1 MCIYIYIAYIKES
14 HLNAQPQHA
23 ERQGNRYF
31 NTQQNHH
38 VSFLTH
44 SNKQP
49 TSRCAGQGRDQY
61 PTPLAILQANRGIY
75 AVCIFLC
82 YVCCPDYFAR
92 LLNFF
97 LPRLLTVDFVR
108 LFRSWER
115 LFWLIHYVKVAQ
127 STRCGAVG
135 LRLSGVSV
143 PVRFH
148 HPSGGFPLVYHLRWL
163 SNPVALM
170 AVL

>member
-1 MCIYIYIAYIKES
+1 VYIYILYILQILDS
-14 HLNAQPQHA
+14 LTLMH
-23 ERQGNRYF
+23 NR
-31 NTQQNHH
+31 NTLKGKVTATSTHDH

-61 PTPLAILQANRGIY
+61 PTPLAILLANRGIY

-143 PVRFH
+143 SVRFH
-148 HPSGGFPLVYHLRWL
+148 HPSCGFP
-163 SNPVALM
+163 
-170 AVL
+170 